1 MSVVDVLAIAA
12 HPDDVEI
19 SCGGLLI
26 RMADQGYRTGVL
38 DLTRGEMG
46 TRGSA
51 EIRHQEA
58 SAAAQIMGLTLREN
72 ANLPD
77 SRLTLNDASR
87 EIVAACIRR
96 LRPTLVVIPSVGQRH
111 PDHNAASDIAYAGI
125 FVAGLKQ
132 FPVDGAAHRPDQVL
146 YTVFDEQQA
155 PSFYVDI
162 TAQMDR
168 KLQAV
173 AAYRSQFGEMP
184 AGRAEGGD
192 DLYSLLLSSAR
203 CAGSRCGVR
212 YAEAY
217 CIKQSQLIEDPIRQL
232 RLKAV

>member
-1 MSVVDVLAIAA
+1 MNVVDVLAIAA

-19 SCGGLLI
+19 TCAGLLI

-51 EIRHQEA
+51 EIRDREA
-58 SAAAQIMGLTLREN
+58 AAAAQIMGLAVREN
-72 ANLPD
+72 ACLPD

-87 EIVAACIRR
+87 EALAGWIRR
-96 LRPTLVVIPSVGQRH
+96 LRPKVVIVPSQGQRH
-111 PDHNAASDIAYAGI
+111 PDHNAAGEIAYAGI
-125 FVAGLKQ
+125 FAAGLQK

-146 YTVFDEQQA
+146 YTVSGEQQT

-162 TAQMDR
+162 TAQLER

-173 AAYRSQFGEMP
+173 AAYESQFPKVQEGEDIYELMT
-184 AGRAEGGD
+184 AA
-192 DLYSLLLSSAR
+192 AR
-203 CAGSRCGVR
+203 CCGSRCGVR
-212 YAEAY
+212 YAESY
-217 CIKQSQLIEDPIRQL
+217 CVKQPVLVDDPIRQL